1 VINCVRPAGGPDVSG
16 ARWRVLVVVVV
27 VVCGTTLRSLGIDLE
42 VALSALAAFG
52 AMGMALAREVVARP
66 EGEAA

>member
-1 VINCVRPAGGPDVSG
+1 M
-16 ARWRVLVVVVV
+16 VVV